1 MSKPT
6 ILLTGATGFLGS
18 KILESLL
25 NQNYPVVLLKRST
38 SKLWRID
45 HLIKH
50 IKSYDIDKIP
60 LDKAF
65 KEQKIDIVI
74 HTACEY
80 GRSGKLTHQI
90 VESNILFGLKV
101 LDSCLKYNIKT
112 FFNTD
117 TLLPNNL
124 NSYTLSKKQFV
135 EWLKIKSNKIQVVN
149 LKIDLIYGIKDNSTK
164 FIPWVISQL
173 KQNVPKIKLTTGEQ
187 KRDFIYVED
196 VVSALMT
203 ILKKTSTLQRYNEF
217 DVGTGQLIEV
227 KTFLEYLK
235 KIYKSN
241 FGAIK
246 TRLAFGEIPYRQQE
260 IMTVEVDNKPLID
273 LGWSPKM
280 DVQQGLKEILKKYR

>member
-1 MSKPT
+1 MNQPT
-6 ILLTGATGFLGS
+6 ILLTGGTGFLGS
-18 KILESLL
+18 KLLETLVS
-25 NQNYPVVLLKRST
+25 QDYPVVLLKRST

-80 GRSGKLTHQI
+80 GRSGKLIQQI

-101 LDSCLKYNIKT
+101 LDACLKYNIKT

-149 LKIDLIYGIKDNSTK
+149 LKIDLMYGIRA
-164 FIPWVISQL
+164 IPFVGSWSQL
-173 KQNVPKIKLTTGEQ
+173 KQNVPGFFGVGEQ

-246 TRLAFGEIPYRQQE
+246 TKLAFGEIPYRHTNE
-260 IMTVEVDNKPLID
+260 IMHCLRVDTYALKYESWE
-273 LGWSPKM
+273 WSP
-280 DVQQGLKEILKKYR
+280 